1 MTFRGMVP
9 HGANEDIRV
18 SLGATP
24 VINLTGTLTT
34 LGGISA
40 RPEAIAAAAAIMG
53 KGVDIVELQASAS
66 RAVAEVTGAEAGFVS
81 ACTRQASAWRWRG
94 R

>member
-1 MTFRGMVP
+1 MTFAGKKPEGESV
-9 HGANEDIRV
+9 DIRV

-40 RPEAIAAAAAIMG
+40 PAR
-53 KGVDIVELQASAS
+53 SH
-66 RAVAEVTGAEAGFVS
+66 
-81 ACTRQASAWRWRG
+81 
-94 R
+94 

>member
-1 MTFRGMVP
+1 MTFAGMIG

-40 RPEAIAAAAAIMG
+40 RPEAIAAAAAISSG
-53 KGVDIVELQASAS
+53 
-66 RAVAEVTGAEAGFVS
+66 
-81 ACTRQASAWRWRG
+81 
-94 R
+94 